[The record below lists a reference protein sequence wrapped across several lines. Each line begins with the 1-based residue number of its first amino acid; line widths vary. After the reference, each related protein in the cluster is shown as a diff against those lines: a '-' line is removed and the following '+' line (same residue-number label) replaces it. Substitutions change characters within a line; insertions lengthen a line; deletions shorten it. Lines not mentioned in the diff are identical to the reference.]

1 METLALPSLPVRKP
15 DSHKGDYGKVLVI
28 AGSETMIGAPAM
40 VALGSLR
47 AGSGLVRIAAP
58 KEIIPAV
65 LTVCP
70 YATAFAWTS
79 TKLKELLAFADEHD
93 VLAVGPGLG
102 TSAGVKRLILEL
114 LERHHGPMVF
124 DADAL
129 NVLAGLETSEWPKR
143 RNWGN
148 VVMTPHMGEYMR
160 LMGAIMKRGANVA
173 LSPEAAGKS
182 SQEDEKPAK
191 KGRSLVDD
199 DDRDDAP
206 STADGMAVEMHDE
219 EKKEP
224 EALVEKKPEP
234 TEPDRTP
241 LAELLARGTGSVV
254 VLKGHRTVITD
265 ASRFAVNTTGN
276 PAMATPGSGDVLT
289 GVIAS
294 LIGQKIAPLEAA
306 VLGVHL
312 HGRAG
317 DLAREKYGPNA
328 AGLTAGDI
336 VEHLPWAIA
345 ERVAAG

>member
-40 VALGSLR
+40 VALGALR

-65 LTVCP
+65 LSVCP

-160 LMGAIMKRGANVA
+160 LMSAIMKRGANVA
-173 LSPEAAGKS
+173 LSPAAAGKAAP
-182 SQEDEKPAK
+182 QEEEAAAPK

-199 DDRDDAP
+199 EDDAP
-206 STADGMAVEMHDE
+206 STADGMVLDMPEEPKEE
-219 EKKEP
+219 EKQP
-224 EALVEKKPEP
+224 EKKPEP
-234 TEPDRTP
+234 AEPDRTP

-306 VLGVHL
+306 VLGVYL

-317 DLAREKYGPNA
+317 DLAREKFGMNS
-328 AGLTAGDI
+328 AGLVAGDI
-336 VEHLPWAIA
+336 VEHLPRAIA
-345 ERVAAG
+345 ERVAG